1 MEKEKRSSSV
11 PMMTS
16 IRQWW
21 HRHSHGIDF
30 DRELARLHQKAPV
43 PVLWLFGKTQS
54 GKTSIIRYLTGADD
68 AEIGRGFRPCTRFS
82 REYQFPT
89 AEAPLLTFLD
99 TRGLD
104 EPSYD
109 VRDDLAQFDQRAHLI
124 IVTVKA
130 LDHALERLVE
140 NLRTVRS
147 AQSQRPILLAL
158 TCLHEAYPQQ
168 QHAVDAAACQL
179 NGSADTLPVAT
190 ARLLGAE
197 ASNPAPDNDAAV
209 PEPREKPAT
218 NAAGP
223 SPELLRTLAEQRRR
237 FGDLVDDTVAIDLTR
252 PEEGF
257 VEPNYGGQIL
267 KEKVVALLPR
277 AYRQS
282 LVMLEQTTGE
292 LRDLVAKRA
301 LPRIAGYSTLA
312 ATAGAYPIPWV
323 DLLVLPGIQ
332 TRMIYDLANVYGQPL
347 SARRFMELA
356 ASLGAGVAFRQAI
369 REVVKLVPV
378 VGSLAGGALAGAST
392 FALGKAFCF
401 YYEAVHQGH
410 VPSTADL
417 KRYYQEELA
426 RASKQWGL
434 LGRGTAT

>member
-1 MEKEKRSSSV
+1 MDKEKLLSSM
-11 PMMTS
+11 PMITS

-21 HRHSHGIDF
+21 NRYSRGVDF
-30 DRELARLHQKAPV
+30 EHELTRLHQKAPV
-43 PVLWLFGKTQS
+43 PVLWLLGKTQS
-54 GKTSIIRYLTGADD
+54 GKTSLIRYLTGADD

-89 AEAPLLTFLD
+89 TEAPLLTFLD
-99 TRGLD
+99 TRGFD

-109 VRDDLAQFDQRAHLI
+109 VREDLAQFDRRAHLV

-130 LDHALERLVE
+130 LDHALERLLE
-140 NLRTVRS
+140 HLRTIRS
-147 AQSQRPILLAL
+147 SQSRRPILLAL

-168 QHAVDAAACQL
+168 QHGADAAAFQL
-179 NGSADTLPVAT
+179 NGSADALPAAA
-190 ARLLGAE
+190 ARALGAE
-197 ASNPAPDNDAAV
+197 TLEPAMENDTIAARSTDDPAGNSQGAPPDIF
-209 PEPREKPAT
+209 
-218 NAAGP
+218 
-223 SPELLRTLAEQRRR
+223 RTLAEQRRR
-237 FGDLVDDTVAIDLTR
+237 FANLVDDTVAIDLTR

-257 VEPNYGGQIL
+257 LEPNFGGEIL
-267 KEKVVALLPR
+267 KHKVAAHLPR

-282 LVMLEQTTGE
+282 LVMLDQTTGE
-292 LRDLVAKRA
+292 LRDLVARRA

-332 TRMIYDLANVYGQPL
+332 TRMIYDLARLYGQPL
-347 SARRFMELA
+347 SATRFMELA
-356 ASLGAGVAFRQAI
+356 TSLGAGVAFRQAI

-378 VGSLAGGALAGAST
+378 LGSLAGGALAGAST

-417 KRYYQEELA
+417 KRYYQEELG

-434 LGRGTAT
+434 LHRGAST